1 MAQLGFFDSERP
13 LELLSK
19 KGDRLEAIDKLVEW
33 ESFRADIEAIVM
45 TPDDTK
51 KSNAGRK
58 PIDAIV
64 LFRMLVLQTLYNLS
78 DEETEFQI
86 NDRMTFMR
94 FIGKGLEGRIPDAT
108 TLWLFREKLASAGL
122 IEKLFERFDQHLE
135 AKGYIARGGQMIDA
149 TIVSVPTQRNGRD
162 ENEAIKAGKT
172 PEGWEDEP
180 AKNSQKD
187 KDARWTKMHGK
198 SFYGDK
204 NHVNADAKHKLIRRY
219 AVTDASVHDSGKLDD
234 VLTKTNTS
242 SCVFADSAYRSAAT
256 EEKLKQ
262 QGLNSRIHT
271 RGVRG
276 RPLSKRQQDAN
287 RKKNKVRAR
296 IEHIFGAQENAPGG
310 RIVRSIGFVRAAAK
324 IGLQNL
330 VYNMRR
336 MVSLERMAAT

>member
-1 MAQLGFFDSERP
+1 MAQIGFFDSDRR

-19 KGDRLEAIDKLVEW
+19 KGDRLEAIDKLVCW
-33 ESFRADIEAIVM
+33 ESFRADIEAVVV
-45 TPDDTK
+45 TPDDAK

-64 LFRMLVLQTLYNLS
+64 LFRMLVVQTLYNLS

-94 FIGKGLEGRIPDAT
+94 FVGKGLEGRIPDAT
-108 TLWLFREKLASAGL
+108 TLWLFRERLASAGL
-122 IEKLFERFDQHLE
+122 IEKLFERFDQHLG

-149 TIVSVPTQRNGRD
+149 TIVSVSKQRNTRD
-162 ENEAIKAGKT
+162 ENDAIKAGKT
-172 PEGWEDEP
+172 PEGWQDEP

-187 KDARWTKMHGK
+187 KDARWTKKHGK
-198 SFYGDK
+198 SFYGYK

-219 AVTDASVHDSGKLDD
+219 AVSDASVHDSGKLDD

-242 SCVFADSAYRSAAT
+242 SDVFADSAYHSAAT

-262 QGLNSRIHT
+262 QGLNSRIHR

-276 RPLSKRQQDAN
+276 RPLSERQQNAN
-287 RKKNKVRAR
+287 RKKSKVRAR
-296 IEHIFGAQENAPGG
+296 VEHIFGAQETAPGG
-310 RIVRSIGFVRAAAK
+310 RIVRSIGFQRAAAK